1 MDAIDDI
8 ERLFAQHGSQLYD
21 GQLRESVTALEHSL
35 QCAQL
40 AEWAQADP
48 SLVAA
53 ALLHDIG
60 HFVDEMTGDQIDDQ
74 HERRAA
80 SRLAPSFAAA
90 VVEPVRLHVQ
100 AKRYLVATDARYLA
114 GLSSASLHSLGLQ
127 GGPMSADEC
136 RRFEATP
143 FAEDAV
149 LLRRWD
155 DSAKIPGRKTPPL
168 AYYLPLLRELCTAVA
183 ANAPRTVVGSLD
195 V

>member
-1 MDAIDDI
+1 MDPVDDI
-8 ERLFAQHGSQLYD
+8 ERLFAPHGSQLYD

-40 AEWAQADP
+40 AEWARADDA
-48 SLVAA
+48 LVAA

-60 HFVDEMTGDQIDDQ
+60 HFVDELSGDQVDDF

-80 SRLAPSFAAA
+80 TLLAAA
-90 VVEPVRLHVQ
+90 FPAAIVEPVRLHVQ
-100 AKRYLVATDARYLA
+100 AKRYLVATDAGYLA
-114 GLSSASLHSLGLQ
+114 GLSSASVHSLGLQ
-127 GGPMSADEC
+127 GGPMGADEC
-136 RRFEATP
+136 RAFEATP

-155 DSAKIPGRKTPPL
+155 DSAKVIGRQTPPL
-168 AYYLPLLRELCTAVA
+168 AYYLPLLREVCTAGA
-183 ANAPRTVVGSLD
+183 ANARRTVVGSLD